1 MQIYKILTQKYTLK
15 KIKPDFCGHNGNPL
29 ENKIIQKQVDLE
41 GKKNNQLF
49 SFFLALSNSK
59 HNTGGRRTSVICGC
73 GLLLPRP
80 PPLPCYGEHTDQTYI
95 QRTSQARHFPKKF
108 LLSSDLFIRGAVL
121 CTGARLAY

>member
-41 GKKNNQLF
+41 GKKNHQLF

-80 PPLPCYGEHTDQTYI
+80 PPSMLRWTH
-95 QRTSQARHFPKKF
+95 R
-108 LLSSDLFIRGAVL
+108 SDLHPKNKSSKTFSKEVSA
-121 CTGARLAY
+121 